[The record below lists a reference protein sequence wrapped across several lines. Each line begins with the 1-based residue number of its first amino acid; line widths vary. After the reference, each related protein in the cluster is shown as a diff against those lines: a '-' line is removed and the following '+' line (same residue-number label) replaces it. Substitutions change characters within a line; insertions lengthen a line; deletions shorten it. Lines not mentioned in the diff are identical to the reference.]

1 MVTLNRAKRMTKSVT
16 KQVVEELNQAAT
28 HKQSILAI
36 ENALTAFNHR
46 KEKAHDEEVKTGAAT
61 ALYKQL
67 ALILHTNGADEEMM
81 KLCSALEM
89 VYRCSDEYRTAS
101 FQAIGDGLLT
111 VMLQVI
117 ARSASGNIDHADLAI
132 KSATRV
138 VRHLSQA
145 DALKVPSASG
155 NIDHAD
161 LAIKSATRVLR
172 HLSQADA
179 LKVPMANHE
188 GLLTALLIAIESEV
202 SNDARVDALWIL
214 ANLAYADKNEVM
226 MACHQGLLDTVVEV
240 AYEDIAGA
248 QKQAAK
254 VLSNLSCPIEN
265 KIPMAK
271 RSKLLDALMLL
282 MLKGSEKTAKY
293 AAGAIQKLSIANKIP
308 MAKRSK
314 LLDALMLLM
323 LKGSEKTAKYAAGA
337 IQKLS
342 IAKGNRVRL
351 ANHGNG
357 SLLDALVKV
366 AADDKIE
373 DDTIQRAMK
382 TLSNIAYKETAVTM
396 GERDTL
402 IDTICKVTHD
412 SEISDTRSAGL
423 STLRV
428 LATGIQYPE
437 QCYSDLLKSMVSLL
451 RSQHREYRVAALES
465 LKSHAIYAK
474 NRIPIAD
481 TKGMLEALG
490 SCASEGAAEERE
502 LSVTTVLNLTM
513 EHNNL
518 VFIASCYDVL
528 SALIDVLQSGENRE
542 DALQAIVNLASQN
555 VSMEYLAKHEGLM
568 MTMLKFSTDDPSLKN
583 TFKRLAAV
591 M

>member
-138 VRHLSQA
+138 
-145 DALKVPSASG
+145 
-155 NIDHAD
+155 
-161 LAIKSATRVLR
+161 LR

-226 MACHQGLLDTVVEV
+226 MANHQGLLDTVVEV
-240 AYEDIAGA
+240 AYEDIPEA

-254 VLSNLSCPIEN
+254 VLSNLSCPIE
-265 KIPMAK
+265 
-271 RSKLLDALMLL
+271 
-282 MLKGSEKTAKY
+282 
-293 AAGAIQKLSIANKIP
+293 NKIP

-402 IDTICKVTHD
+402 IETICKVTHE
-412 SEISDTRSAGL
+412 SETSDTRSAGL
-423 STLRV
+423 STVRV

-437 QCYSDLLKSMVSLL
+437 QCYSELLKAMVSLL

-502 LSVTTVLNLTM
+502 LAVTTVLNLTM

>member
-1 MVTLNRAKRMTKSVT
+1 
-16 KQVVEELNQAAT
+16 
-28 HKQSILAI
+28 
-36 ENALTAFNHR
+36 
-46 KEKAHDEEVKTGAAT
+46 
-61 ALYKQL
+61 
-67 ALILHTNGADEEMM
+67 
-81 KLCSALEM
+81 
-89 VYRCSDEYRTAS
+89 
-101 FQAIGDGLLT
+101 
-111 VMLQVI
+111 
-117 ARSASGNIDHADLAI
+117 
-132 KSATRV
+132 
-138 VRHLSQA
+138 
-145 DALKVPSASG
+145 
-155 NIDHAD
+155 
-161 LAIKSATRVLR
+161 
-172 HLSQADA
+172 
-179 LKVPMANHE
+179 MANHE

-226 MACHQGLLDTVVEV
+226 MANHQGLLDTVVEV
-240 AYEDIAGA
+240 AYEDIPEA

-254 VLSNLSCPIEN
+254 VLSNLSCPIE
-265 KIPMAK
+265 
-271 RSKLLDALMLL
+271 
-282 MLKGSEKTAKY
+282 
-293 AAGAIQKLSIANKIP
+293 NKIP

-402 IDTICKVTHD
+402 IETICKVTHE
-412 SEISDTRSAGL
+412 SETSDTRSAGL
-423 STLRV
+423 STVRV

-437 QCYSDLLKSMVSLL
+437 QCYSELLKAMVSLL

-490 SCASEGAAEERE
+490 SSASEGSAEERE
-502 LSVTTVLNLTM
+502 LAVTTVLNLTM